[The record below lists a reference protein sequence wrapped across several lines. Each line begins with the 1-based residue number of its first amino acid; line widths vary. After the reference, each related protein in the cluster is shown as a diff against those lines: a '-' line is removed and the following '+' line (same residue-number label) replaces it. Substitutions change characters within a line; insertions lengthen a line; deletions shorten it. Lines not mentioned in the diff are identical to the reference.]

1 MQILITAGPTW
12 EAIDAVRY
20 IGNRSSGR
28 TGLAIARAALEDK
41 HQVTVLM
48 GPCIDSS
55 LWLDLKPNDACR
67 ILRFESTDDLKHLL
81 GHEFPQHDV
90 LFMAASVA
98 DYQPTSI
105 LEGKKRREPEGDLQ
119 TWTLKLQRTIDL
131 VSELS
136 HSPRQQR
143 IVAFALEAAEQ
154 LDEHAV
160 IKLERKGVDA
170 IVANPLNTPGSQHIT
185 PTWITAD
192 NRQETPG
199 PMTKDRFGRWLVDK
213 IKEL

>member
-1 MQILITAGPTW
+1 MQILITTGPTW

-28 TGLAIARAALEDK
+28 TGLAIARAALEDE
-41 HQVTVLM
+41 HHVTVLM
-48 GPCIDSS
+48 GPGIDSS
-55 LWLDLKPNDACR
+55 LWLDLTHNDACR
-67 ILRFESTDDLKHLL
+67 ILRFESTADLKHLL
-81 GHEFPQHDV
+81 NNEFPRHDM

-105 LEGKKRREPEGDLQ
+105 LEGKKRREQDGDSQ
-119 TWTLKLQRTIDL
+119 AWTLKLQRTIDL
-131 VSELS
+131 VAELS
-136 HSPRQQR
+136 RPPRQQR
-143 IVAFALEAAEQ
+143 IVAFALEAVEQ

-160 IKLERKGVDA
+160 AKLERKGVDA
-170 IVANPLNTPGSQHIT
+170 IVANPLNTPGSQYIT

-199 PMTKDRFGRWLVDK
+199 PMTKNRFGRWLMDK